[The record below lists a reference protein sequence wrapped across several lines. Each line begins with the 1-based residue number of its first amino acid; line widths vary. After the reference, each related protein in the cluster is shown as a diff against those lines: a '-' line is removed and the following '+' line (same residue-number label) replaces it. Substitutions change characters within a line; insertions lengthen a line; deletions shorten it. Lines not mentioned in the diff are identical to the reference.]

1 MEESKPFIVNRNSHK
16 PEQAEEKFEKNLEE
30 IQKITTNEVLA
41 SQFPEWDLKPPA
53 TLIKRRSNKFL

>member
-16 PEQAEEKFEKNLEE
+16 LEQAEEKFEKSLEE

-53 TLIKRRSNKFL
+53 ALIKRRSNKFL